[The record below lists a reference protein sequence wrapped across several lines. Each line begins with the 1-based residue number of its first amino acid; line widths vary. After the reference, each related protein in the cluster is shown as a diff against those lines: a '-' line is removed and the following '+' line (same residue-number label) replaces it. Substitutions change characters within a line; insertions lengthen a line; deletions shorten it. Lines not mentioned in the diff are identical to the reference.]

1 MKAFLIDPHEKEVR
15 EIEWTND
22 WRDISKILDCQYFTA
37 VVTGPEL
44 DADALYVD
52 DEGLYVE
59 EGQAFFEWDGHVH
72 TLAGYAMLV
81 GTDME
86 GETTDP
92 VHTLE
97 QVKAKV
103 TFMGKMEGDPTR
115 PQPWFM
121 IQEWRTD

>member
-15 EIEWTND
+15 EIDWTAD

-52 DEGLYVE
+52 DEGLFVE
-59 EGQAFFEWDGHVH
+59 DGQAFFEWDGHVH
-72 TLAGYAMLV
+72 TLAGYGLLV
-81 GTDME
+81 GTDSE
-86 GETTDP
+86 GDTVAP

-103 TFMGKMEGDPTR
+103 TFMGRMEGDPTR
-115 PQPWFM
+115 PQPFM
-121 IQEWRTD
+121 IIQPWGD